1 MNHSTHFESVGEMVE
16 GSSVDIATLVGIIA
30 GFALIIG
37 SMATGGSLM
46 SFFNVPGFL
55 IVGGGTLAATL
66 INESLAQVGGAM
78 KVGLQAF
85 FLRPTDPVKTIEQ
98 VVELAAKA
106 RKEGLVSLE
115 NEPIEDEFLAR
126 GVRLGVDGLSPEA
139 IESIL
144 ASELKTLKQRHTRG
158 QTIFKFMGATAP
170 AMGMVGT
177 LVGLVQMLKTLDD
190 PAAIGPAMAIA
201 LLTTLYGAIIAF
213 LICIPIASKLEHRTE
228 EEVAQKTLAL
238 IGVDSV
244 LKGENSMVIQ
254 SKLAALLTP
263 AQKSSTA
270 QG

>member
-1 MNHSTHFESVGEMVE
+1 LNRTLRDE

-30 GFALIIG
+30 GFGLIIG
-37 SMATGGSLM
+37 SMASGGSLA
-46 SFFNVPGFL
+46 SFWNVPGLL

-66 INESLAQVGGAM
+66 INESVAQVFGAM

-85 FLRPTDPVKTIEQ
+85 FLKKTDAVQTIQQ
-98 VVELAAKA
+98 VIELAAKA

-115 NEPIEDEFLAR
+115 NEPIDDEFLAR

-144 ASELKTLKQRHTRG
+144 VAELRTLKQRHTRG
-158 QTIFKFMGATAP
+158 QTVFKFMGATAP

-213 LICIPIASKLEHRTE
+213 LVCNPIASKLEHRTE

-238 IGVDSV
+238 IGVDSI

-254 SKLAALLTP
+254 SKLDAFLAP
-263 AQKSSTA
+263 GQKPETGSA
-270 QG
+270 

>member
-1 MNHSTHFESVGEMVE
+1 MNRHTGRGALQM
-16 GSSVDIATLVGIIA
+16 DIATLIGIVA
-30 GFALIIG
+30 GFGLIVG
-37 SMATGGSLM
+37 SMASGGSLGA
-46 SFFNVPGFL
+46 FFNVPGL
-55 IVGGGTLAATL
+55 MIVVGGTLAATL
-66 INESLAQVGGAM
+66 INESLSHVMGAM

-85 FLRPTDPVKTIEQ
+85 LVRHSDAGQTIRQ
-98 VVELAAKA
+98 VTELAAKA

-115 NEPIEDEFLAR
+115 NEQIDDAFLAR

-144 ASELKTLKQRHTRG
+144 TAELRNLKQRHARG

-190 PAAIGPAMAIA
+190 PSAIGPAMAIA

-213 LICIPIASKLEHRTE
+213 LICNPIASKLEHRTG

-238 IGVDSV
+238 IGVDSI

-254 SKLAALLTP
+254 SKLDAYLSP
-263 AQKSSTA
+263 AQRA
-270 QG
+270 LGEEARA

>member
-1 MNHSTHFESVGEMVE
+1 MNRVVRSE
-16 GSSVDIATLVGIIA
+16 GSSVDIATLVGIVA
-30 GFALIIG
+30 GFGLIIG
-37 SMATGGSLM
+37 SMATGGSL
-46 SFFNVPGFL
+46 SAFWNVPGLL
-55 IVGGGTLAATL
+55 IVVGGTAAATL
-66 INESLAQVGGAM
+66 INESLGQVMGAM

-85 FLRPTDPVKTIEQ
+85 FLKEADAVQTIEQ
-98 VVELAAKA
+98 VIALAAKA

-115 NEPIEDEFLAR
+115 NEPIDDEFLAR

-144 ASELKTLKQRHTRG
+144 SAELKTLKQRHTRG
-158 QTIFKFMGATAP
+158 QTIFKFMGSTAP

-213 LICIPIASKLEHRTE
+213 LVCNPIASKLEHRTE
-228 EEVAQKTLAL
+228 EEVAQKNLAL
-238 IGVDSV
+238 IGVDSI

-254 SKLAALLTP
+254 SKLDAFLAPGQKP
-263 AQKSSTA
+263 ADGTA
-270 QG
+270 